1 MTLRTYFGGY
11 PMNYNMYPFCLIL
24 ISSFATFL
32 DKARAWDTLI
42 TFILPTYYCQVLNSM
57 CVLCPTDL
65 IHCFIVNMHLDLLH
79 IYHFY
84 CFPFLF
90 AILTFHLLQFFFPSA
105 LRISFKIFFTVENF
119 LLVANASFLFY
130 LKKSSFTGY
139 RMLDRQVFFL
149 HTLKIWLHY
158 LLISI
163 VSLRSCQSNYPFFED
178 SFSLVSFKNLLL
190 YFFSTLLI
198 RCVLPP
204 ARVTG
209 SDTISFKS
217 STSLAL

>member
-1 MTLRTYFGGY
+1 
-11 PMNYNMYPFCLIL
+11 MNYNMYPFCLIL

-65 IHCFIVNMHLDLLH
+65 ISLLYSQH
-79 IYHFY
+79 AFRFTAYL
-84 CFPFLF
+84 PFLLLSIPF
-90 AILTFHLLQFFFPSA
+90 CNSYFPSSAIFFPST
-105 LRISFKIFFTVENF
+105 LRISFKIFFSVENF

-139 RMLDRQVFFL
+139 GMLDRQVFFL

-178 SFSLVSFKNLLL
+178 SFSLLSFKNLLL

-217 STSLAL
+217 STSSAL